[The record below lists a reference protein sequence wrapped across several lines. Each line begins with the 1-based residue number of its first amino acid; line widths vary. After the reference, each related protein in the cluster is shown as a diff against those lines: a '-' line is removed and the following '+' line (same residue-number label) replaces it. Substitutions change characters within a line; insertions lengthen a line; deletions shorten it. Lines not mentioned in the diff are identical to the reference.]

1 MHPLERMQNTVWGE
15 EIMRAYRQTAL
26 KAALLSSCLLTPVG
40 AWAQTSNQAATVVDE
55 IVVTGR
61 RAADRAAI
69 ESKRNSDNQVDA
81 IRADD
86 VGRLP
91 DQNVAEAVSRL
102 PGVSVAN
109 DQGEGRYLT
118 VRGVSPDLL
127 NVTLNGQTAAAPEP
141 DGRQVKLDDIPSA
154 LIGSVTLVKTLTAD
168 LDANAIA
175 GQANIQTLTAFDRNR
190 TFATGRLAYGY
201 YDQNGKKPYEFD
213 GTVGGL
219 FGENRQF
226 GAVVAVNYSDREIGS
241 QQFAGSPEWMS
252 INGHDVPD
260 SFAIRH
266 YAPHRQ
272 RMGAVGNFDWR
283 PNDATSLFLRLMYS
297 GYKDDE
303 NRQHF
308 GFSMPSNAALYS
320 AQTDDGGSFS
330 GGGRADRRSRLRRED
345 TSTTT
350 YSTGGKFELGD
361 STLNVEA
368 TYSRADKKD
377 PRRDEWTFRT
387 GSSVGGTYSDTGTS
401 LFTIA
406 PGAAAY
412 DPAQFAAYQ
421 VRFGRREAVEDLY
434 QARVDY
440 QTPFGADGES
450 WMKFGAK
457 IIDRKKNNDEDRE
470 TWRINGSGT
479 LTLADALG
487 PELGSVFSGDY
498 FGPSVDHAAADAYFK
513 ANPTHFSLRTADTLA
528 DTLGTDYQ
536 ITERIMAG
544 YAMANLKFGDWTVVP
559 GLRVEN
565 TDGDYAAKTITATS
579 TLDQAFDSF
588 GSRNYTKWFPGVNL
602 RYDASENLVLRGAIT
617 TAIGRPNY
625 EDIAPYVKI
634 EDAGGGWSDV
644 TMGNPDLDPLMSVNY
659 DVAVEYYMGDRG
671 ILSAAAFY
679 KDIDNPIFWSR
690 QTVTGGTFGG
700 LVLANADVST
710 PINASN
716 AKVSGIEFNAQY
728 ELSFLPSPFDGFSV
742 GGNMTFVNSEAEG
755 VPDRPDKVP
764 LTTQSDRVASA
775 QISYEKSGFS
785 GRIGYTFRSASLL
798 EVGESVDDDT
808 YVDDFNQWDARVSY
822 AFNKHATIFLEG
834 SNLNDAAARSYIG
847 RPSHLSEEERYGWSV
862 RTGLQLSF

>member
-1 MHPLERMQNTVWGE
+1 
-15 EIMRAYRQTAL
+15 MRAYRRTAF
-26 KAALLSSCLLTPVG
+26 KAALLSTCLLTP
-40 AWAQTSNQAATVVDE
+40 ATTWAQTTGPVTTVDE

-69 ESKRNSDNQVDA
+69 ESKRQSDNQVDA

-91 DQNVAEAVSRL
+91 DQNVAEAVRRL
-102 PGVSVAN
+102 PGVSVSN

-154 LIGSVTLVKTLTAD
+154 LIGSVTLVKTLTPD

-190 TFATGRLAYGY
+190 TFATARAAYGY

-226 GAVVAVNYSDREIGS
+226 GAVVALNYSDREIGS
-241 QQFAGSPEWMS
+241 QQFAGSPSWLT
-252 INGHDVPD
+252 INGRAVPD

-266 YAPHRQ
+266 YSPHRK
-272 RMGAVGNFDWR
+272 RSGAVGNFDWR
-283 PNDATSLFLRLMYS
+283 PNDTTSLFLRLLYS
-297 GYKDDE
+297 QYKDE
-303 NRQHF
+303 ESRQHF
-308 GFSMPSNAALYS
+308 GFAMPTSAAVYS
-320 AQTDDGGSFS
+320 SQTDESGSFS

-345 TSTTT
+345 TSTTS
-350 YSTGGKFELGD
+350 YSAGGKFEIGE

-387 GSSVGGTYSDTGTS
+387 GSNVGGTYANTGSS
-401 LFTIA
+401 LFTIT

-412 DPAQFAAYQ
+412 DPTKFAAYQ

-440 QTPFGADGES
+440 QTPFGGDGDS
-450 WMKFGAK
+450 WLKFGAK
-457 IIDRKKNNDEDRE
+457 IIDRKKDNDEDRE
-470 TWRINGSGT
+470 TWRINSSGT
-479 LTLADALG
+479 LTLAGALG
-487 PELGSVFSGDY
+487 PELGAVFSGDY
-498 FGPSVDHAAADAYFK
+498 FGPSVDHAAADAYFR
-513 ANPTHFSLRTADTLA
+513 ANPTHFGLRTADTLA
-528 DTLGTDYQ
+528 DSLGTDYQ
-536 ITERIMAG
+536 ITERISAA
-544 YAMANLKFGDWTVVP
+544 YAMANLKFGSWTVVP

-565 TDGDYAAKTITATS
+565 TDGDFAAKTITVNS
-579 TLDQAFDSF
+579 TLGQDFDSF

-602 RYDASENLVLRGAIT
+602 RYDATENLVLRGAIT

-634 EDAGGGWSDV
+634 EDVGGGWSEV
-644 TMGNPDLDPLMSVNY
+644 AMGNPNLDPLMSVNY
-659 DVAVEYYMGDRG
+659 DLAIEYYVGDRG

-679 KDIDNPIFWSR
+679 KDIDNPIFSSR

-700 LVLANADVST
+700 LVLPNAFVT
-710 PINASN
+710 KPINADS
-716 AKVSGIEFNAQY
+716 AKVSGLEFNAQY

-742 GGNMTFVNSEAEG
+742 GGNLTFVNSEAEG
-755 VPDRPDKVP
+755 VPGRPDKVP
-764 LTTQSDRVASA
+764 LMTQSDRVGSA
-775 QISYEKSGFS
+775 QVTYEKNGFS
-785 GRIGYTFRSASLL
+785 GRVGYTYRSGSLL
-798 EVGESVDDDT
+798 AVGASANDDN

-822 AFNKHATIFLEG
+822 AFNKHATVFVEG
-834 SNLNDAAARSYIG
+834 SNLNDAPARSYIG
-847 RPSHLSEEERYGWSV
+847 QPSHLLEEERYGWSV